1 MLTFLI
7 QFFHVMCQGTS
18 KGDQPG
24 TQSNQINIQAS
35 LASDIFSKEKRITH
49 GAAR

>member
-1 MLTFLI
+1 MS
-7 QFFHVMCQGTS
+7 CAKETS
-18 KGDQPG
+18 KGDQRG

-35 LASDIFSKEKRITH
+35 LASDISSKEKRITH